1 MQGNEYEKY
10 RLQSVEKSIN
20 ILNLFYDAEE
30 LGPAE
35 VAAKMDMTRGTA
47 FRFLTTLEMNGL
59 LIRTSRAKYR
69 LGLQLYSLGQLA
81 YARFSLPDLSHPYL
95 RRLTEVTGETT
106 FLGISDGST
115 KVIYLDREVSTSTL
129 RIDIRLGTRITAHHT
144 SIGKS
149 ILAYQPEK
157 FIQHYLETADFT
169 PITQRTISDPQML
182 LIELEQIRR
191 AGYSCDN
198 EESEAGLICFG
209 APILDRGG
217 QSIAAISVSGPAS
230 RMLENKVDILDALQ
244 DTARVISSQVV

>member
-30 LGPAE
+30 LGAAE
-35 VAAKMDMTRGTA
+35 VAAKMGMTRGTA

-59 LIRTSRAKYR
+59 LIRTSKARYR

-95 RRLTEVTGETT
+95 AQLMEATGETT

-115 KVIYLDREVSTSTL
+115 KVIYVDRVVSTSTL

-149 ILAYQPEK
+149 ILAYQSEK
-157 FIQHYLETADFT
+157 FIQHYLETTDFT
-169 PITQRTISDPQML
+169 PITQRTISDAKML
-182 LIELEQIRR
+182 LLELEQIRHT
-191 AGYSCDN
+191 GYSCDD
-198 EESEAGLICFG
+198 EESETGLVCFG
-209 APILDRGG
+209 APILDRTG
-217 QSIAAISVSGPAS
+217 QSIAGISVSGPRS
-230 RMLENKVDILDALQ
+230 RMLENKKEILISLQ
-244 DTARVISSQVV
+244 DTARAISSKVI